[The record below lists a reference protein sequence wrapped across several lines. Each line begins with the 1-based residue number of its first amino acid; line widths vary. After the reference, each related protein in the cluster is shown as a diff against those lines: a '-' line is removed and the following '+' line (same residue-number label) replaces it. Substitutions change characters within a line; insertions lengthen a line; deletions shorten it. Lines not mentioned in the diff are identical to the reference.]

1 MMQTPPMRVAQIARL
16 TGTTVR
22 TVRYYHSL
30 GLLPVPEERGGW
42 RDYEL
47 SHVARLSRIRW
58 LTRAGVPLETVARV
72 LDAEPAA
79 ADADE
84 SGCDE
89 TPAGARPRSAS
100 ERDGAPA
107 ADVVAD
113 LRAALDAVENHL
125 KDVARQR
132 DMLADLLGRARE
144 GITVSPM
151 SPRMVAFFDRM
162 ERAAPDERTRAA
174 VRRERDITDLA
185 CYRGQMPPEADL
197 LFFEPDE
204 AEDAAALASYGREA
218 AGASHAE
225 LEEHADRI
233 VARVERRLSS
243 AQLHHLASQVD
254 TAVVGSFFRLIAGVD
269 PHYARIGPFVE
280 HRFME
285 AIDRWRRTGAVP
297 FDRP

>member
-107 ADVVAD
+107 AGVVAD
-113 LRAALDAVENHL
+113 LRAALDAVENNL

-162 ERAAPDERTRAA
+162 
-174 VRRERDITDLA
+174 
-185 CYRGQMPPEADL
+185 
-197 LFFEPDE
+197 
-204 AEDAAALASYGREA
+204 
-218 AGASHAE
+218 
-225 LEEHADRI
+225 
-233 VARVERRLSS
+233 
-243 AQLHHLASQVD
+243 
-254 TAVVGSFFRLIAGVD
+254 
-269 PHYARIGPFVE
+269 
-280 HRFME
+280 
-285 AIDRWRRTGAVP
+285 
-297 FDRP
+297 

>member
-79 ADADE
+79 SADG
-84 SGCDE
+84 SG
-89 TPAGARPRSAS
+89 GSQ
-100 ERDGAPA
+100 APA
-107 ADVVAD
+107 PDVVAD
-113 LRAALDAVENHL
+113 LSAALDAVENHL
-125 KDVARQR
+125 TDVARQR
-132 DMLADLLGRARE
+132 DMLAKLLEQAQE
-144 GITVSPM
+144 GSAVSPM
-151 SPRMVAFFDRM
+151 SPRMAEFFDRM

-225 LEEHADRI
+225 LEEHADRT
-233 VARVERRLSS
+233 VARVERRLSP

-285 AIDRWRRTGAVP
+285 AIDRWRRTGAAP

>member
-1 MMQTPPMRVAQIARL
+1 MRVAQIARL

-58 LTRAGVPLETVARV
+58 LTQAGVPLETIARV
-72 LDAEPAA
+72 LDAEPVAA
-79 ADADE
+79 SGDEAGGSADSAAPE
-84 SGCDE
+84 AN
-89 TPAGARPRSAS
+89 TPEQGGNKRNAAPAS
-100 ERDGAPA
+100 E
-107 ADVVAD
+107 VVAD
-113 LRAALDAVENHL
+113 LSAALRAIEDHL
-125 KDVARQR
+125 TDVARQR
-132 DMLADLLGRARE
+132 DMLANLLERAQE
-144 GITVSPM
+144 GSTVSPM
-151 SPRMVAFFDRM
+151 SPRMAEFFDRM
-162 ERAAPDERTRAA
+162 ERTAPDERTRAA

-233 VARVERRLSS
+233 VARVERRLSP

-285 AIDRWRRTGAVP
+285 AIDRWRRTGAAP